1 MYLHSGH
8 FFPQCVWT
16 AFAYWMLISNLSVAC
31 NCKPKVSARS
41 QVNDTQAALAVPQTQ
56 EADPVKKSL
65 HLELLALYEIWHS
78 PIVRLQSLLLFGA
91 SELHCDFHCSH
102 QKRRD
107 VKSIQ
112 LVAQAD
118 KVREQKEIQ
127 ALQSDKWC
135 WCELV
140 LWDYAVRTFI
150 DFKSNTSS
158 WPGVEGLHA
167 KFIHTFPVIRRVTCP
182 SFGGWHLLS
191 IHQEFGLKNLSRVWP
206 GHRRAHVGLKVKL
219 KMSGMAAVMAE
230 GLSI

>member
-1 MYLHSGH
+1 
-8 FFPQCVWT
+8 
-16 AFAYWMLISNLSVAC
+16 MLISNLSVAC

-135 WCELV
+135 
-140 LWDYAVRTFI
+140 
-150 DFKSNTSS
+150 
-158 WPGVEGLHA
+158 
-167 KFIHTFPVIRRVTCP
+167 
-182 SFGGWHLLS
+182 
-191 IHQEFGLKNLSRVWP
+191 
-206 GHRRAHVGLKVKL
+206 
-219 KMSGMAAVMAE
+219 
-230 GLSI
+230 